1 MLAAQPGVDRVENEF
16 FDMRSD
22 NNILYCVTNRNG
34 LTARVDNLAFAM
46 SQHVCGC
53 ENSIE

>member
-16 FDMRSD
+16 FDMRID

-34 LTARVDNLAFAM
+34 LTARVETGICNVSAFYL
-46 SQHVCGC
+46 QY
-53 ENSIE
+53 ENG